1 MSRCPAITSKGEP
14 CRGYVHPGK
23 TYCPAHDPDRAEA
36 RRGAASK
43 AGRSRA
49 GSELHSI
56 KRKLIQL
63 GDDVLSGKANRGNA
77 AVAATCY
84 GTAIKAVE
92 AELKVRELEESRIVE
107 TQLRVQEQN
116 ELIGRLEEL
125 EERLAMEKKT
135 AQPMEGRRWG
145 A

>member
-1 MSRCPAITSKGEP
+1 MSQCPAITGRGEP
-14 CRGYVHPGK
+14 CKGFVHPTK

-49 GSELHSI
+49 GSELHTI
-56 KRKLIQL
+56 KQKLVGL
-63 GDDVLSGKANRGNA
+63 GDDVLAGEVDRGNA

-84 GTAIKAVE
+84 GTAIKAIE
-92 AELKVRELEESRIVE
+92 AEVKLRELQESRLVE

-125 EERLAMEKKT
+125 DERLALEKNS
-135 AQPMEGRRWG
+135 EGRRWG